1 MRTVTR
7 LAAGRREN
15 GLLTVFVFHKVLQ
28 QKSAFYP
35 DIPDQSE
42 FAQILDWIEEQF
54 NVIRLSDAVDG
65 LDTGMLPVRAA
76 AITFD
81 DGNGETLDCAA
92 PVFDQK
98 KIHATF
104 FVNTAYL
111 EGGEPFFERIFKAI
125 ELVDADSLDLT
136 KFGEGIVSLKSP
148 LQRRAVADRLCDRA
162 KYMLPSDAEIFANR
176 IVDSS
181 RLDASVRMVSTQ
193 ELLQK
198 RCSWIDFGGH
208 SHHHSILTTLDADSA
223 EREIQACKRVIS
235 DLTGNDTPLFAYP
248 NGRPG
253 KDFTPEHETMV
264 RRAGFKAAFSCS
276 HGAMKQSDNHFS
288 VPRFTAWDKT
298 RLKFQMRMLMNLIR
312 S

>member
-7 LAAGRREN
+7 LASGRRAG

-28 QKSAFYP
+28 EKSAFYP

-42 FAQILDWIEEQF
+42 FAQILDWIDEQF

-65 LDTGMLPVRAA
+65 LDTGKLPERAA

-81 DGNGETLDCAA
+81 DGNGDTLACSA
-92 PVFDQK
+92 PVFDK
-98 KIHATF
+98 KRIPATF

-111 EGGEPFFERIFKAI
+111 KGGEPFFERIFKAF
-125 ELVDADSLDLT
+125 ELADTHSLDLT
-136 KFGEGIVSLKSP
+136 NIGEGIISLESP
-148 LQRRAVADRLCDRA
+148 LQRRAVADRLCERA
-162 KYMLPSDAEIFANR
+162 KYMLPSDAEAFANQ

-193 ELLQK
+193 ELLEK

-208 SHHHSILTTLDADSA
+208 SHHHAILTTLESGAA
-223 EREIQACKRVIS
+223 EREITACKRLIS
-235 DLTGNDTPLFAYP
+235 DLTGNNAPLFAYP
-248 NGRPG
+248 NGKPG
-253 KDFTPEHETMV
+253 KDFTAEHEAMV
-264 RRAGFKAAFSCS
+264 RSAGFKAAFACS
-276 HGAMKQSDNHFS
+276 HGAMKQSDNRFC
-288 VPRFTAWDKT
+288 VPRFTAWDRT

>member
-7 LAAGRREN
+7 LSAGRRGN

-81 DGNGETLDCAA
+81 DGNGETLAYA
-92 PVFDQK
+92 TPVFDEK
-98 KIHATF
+98 RIPATF

-111 EGGEPFFERIFKAI
+111 EGGEPFFERIFKAF
-125 ELVDADSLDLT
+125 ELATAPSLDLT
-136 KFGEGIVSLKSP
+136 NIGEGIVSLESP
-148 LQRRAVADRLCDRA
+148 LQRRAAADRLCERA
-162 KYMLPSDAEIFANR
+162 KYMFPSDAEAFANQ
-176 IVDSS
+176 IVESS
-181 RLDASVRMVSTQ
+181 QLDASVRMVSRQ
-193 ELLQK
+193 ELLAK

-208 SHHHSILTTLDADSA
+208 SHHHAILTTLDSSAA
-223 EREIQACKRVIS
+223 EREIQTCKHLIS
-235 DLTGNDTPLFAYP
+235 DLTGNNAPLFAYP
-248 NGRPG
+248 NGKPG
-253 KDFTPEHETMV
+253 KDFTAEHEGMI
-264 RRAGFKAAFSCS
+264 RSAGFKAAFATS
-276 HGAMKQSDNHFS
+276 HGAMKQTDNRFS
-288 VPRFTAWDKT
+288 APRFTAWDKSC
-298 RLKFQMRMLMNLIR
+298 LKFQLRMLMNLIR